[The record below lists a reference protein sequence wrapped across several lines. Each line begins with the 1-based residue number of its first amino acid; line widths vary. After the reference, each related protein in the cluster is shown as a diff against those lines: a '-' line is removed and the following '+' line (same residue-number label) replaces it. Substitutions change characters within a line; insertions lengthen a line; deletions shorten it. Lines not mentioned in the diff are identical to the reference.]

1 MNADRW
7 LTRFGWLLILLTAIW
22 FAGRTVVG

>member
-1 MNADRW
+1 VKLDRW
-7 LTRFGWLLILLTAIW
+7 LTRIGWLWLLLTAIW